1 MRKFLRILLL
11 TAVLAGALCVS
22 ALAAEPTEAGVYGMT
37 TETGITVTPQKADG
51 TAIDA
56 STQGD
61 YSGYYAGAV
70 KFGVEAT
77 GLTAGSQYL
86 LLMVSGDG
94 APGADNIVYI
104 DQQAAD
110 ANGTVAF
117 TAYPQALGKG
127 SYRIFLLGGEQT
139 LSSGGLA
146 VSFQAYVP
154 YTLGDVNDDGTIDSE
169 DSLWALRYLVKLD
182 TPTDQQRLAADVNR
196 DGTVDSEDA
205 LLILR
210 YFVKQITSFDGV

>member
-77 GLTAGSQYL
+77 GLKAGSQYL

-94 APGADNIVYI
+94 VPGADNIVYI

-139 LSSGGLA
+139 LSSGPA
-146 VSFQAYVP
+146 ASFQAYVP
-154 YTLGDVNDDGTIDSE
+154 YTLGDVNDDGTIDSA
-169 DSLWALRYLVKLD
+169 DALEALLFFVESK
-182 TPTDQQRLAADVNR
+182 TPTETERLAADVNK
-196 DGTVDSEDA
+196 DGTIDSYDA
-205 LLILR
+205 LQMLR
-210 YFVKQITSFDGV
+210 YFVEEIHSFD

>member
-37 TETGITVTPQKADG
+37 TETGITVTPQTADG
-51 TAIDA
+51 TEITKEDLG
-56 STQGD
+56 GD
-61 YSGYYAGAV
+61 YSDYYAGAV

-77 GLTAGSQYL
+77 GLKAGSQYL

-117 TAYPQALGKG
+117 TAYPQALDKG

-154 YTLGDVNDDGTIDSE
+154 YTLGDVDNNGKIQAVDALAVLRHVAKIETLDDTAS
-169 DSLWALRYLVKLD
+169 
-182 TPTDQQRLAADVNR
+182 LAADVDC
-196 DGTVDSEDA
+196 DGKVKAVDA
-205 LLILR
+205 LAILR
-210 YFVKQITSFDGV
+210 YVAKIIDHF

>member
-110 ANGTVAF
+110 ANGTVKSRARWR
-117 TAYPQALGKG
+117 P
-127 SYRIFLLGGEQT
+127 SH
-139 LSSGGLA
+139 
-146 VSFQAYVP
+146 
-154 YTLGDVNDDGTIDSE
+154 
-169 DSLWALRYLVKLD
+169 
-182 TPTDQQRLAADVNR
+182 
-196 DGTVDSEDA
+196 
-205 LLILR
+205 
-210 YFVKQITSFDGV
+210 

>member
-22 ALAAEPTEAGVYGMT
+22 ALAAEPTEAGVYGMA
-37 TETGITVTPQKADG
+37 TETGITVTPQTAEGK
-51 TAIDA
+51 AIDA

-77 GLTAGSQYL
+77 GLKVGSQYL

-127 SYRIFLLGGEQT
+127 SYRIFLLGGDQT
-139 LSSGGLA
+139 LNSGPA
-146 VSFQAYVP
+146 ASFQAYVP
-154 YTLGDVNDDGTIDSE
+154 YTLGDVNDDGTIDSA
-169 DSLWALRYLVKLD
+169 DALLVLKHSVHLLD
-182 TPTDQQRLAADVNR
+182 LDAVQQLAANVNK
-196 DGTVDSEDA
+196 DNTIDSSDA

-210 YFVKQITSFDGV
+210 YSVHLIDKF

>member
-37 TETGITVTPQKADG
+37 TETGITVTPQTADG
-51 TAIDA
+51 TEITKEDLG
-56 STQGD
+56 GD
-61 YSGYYAGAV
+61 YSDYYAGAV

-77 GLTAGSQYL
+77 GLKAGSQYL

-139 LSSGGLA
+139 LSSGPA
-146 VSFQAYVP
+146 ASFQAYVP
-154 YTLGDVNDDGTIDSE
+154 YTLGDVNDDTYINASD
-169 DSLWALRYLVKLD
+169 ALQVLKFAAKLE
-182 TPTDQQRLAADVNR
+182 TPTETQALAANVNR
-196 DGTVDSEDA
+196 DGYINASDA
-205 LLILR
+205 LMILKYAAKLI
-210 YFVKQITSFDGV
+210 SDWN

>member
-37 TETGITVTPQKADG
+37 TETGITVTPQTADG
-51 TAIDA
+51 TEITKEDLG
-56 STQGD
+56 GD
-61 YSGYYAGAV
+61 YSDYYAGAV

-127 SYRIFLLGGEQT
+127 SYRIFLLGGDQT
-139 LSSGGLA
+139 LNSGPA
-146 VSFQAYVP
+146 ASFQAYVP
-154 YTLGDVNDDGTIDSE
+154 YTLGDVDNNGKIQAVDALAVLRHVAKVETLDDTAS
-169 DSLWALRYLVKLD
+169 
-182 TPTDQQRLAADVNR
+182 LAADVDC
-196 DGTVDSEDA
+196 DGKVKAVDA
-205 LLILR
+205 LAILR
-210 YFVKQITSFDGV
+210 YVAKIIDHF

>member
-127 SYRIFLLGGEQT
+127 SYRIFLLGGDQT
-139 LSSGGLA
+139 LNSGPA

-154 YTLGDVNDDGTIDSE
+154 YTLGDVNDDGTIDSA
-169 DSLWALRYLVKLD
+169 DALEALLFFVESK
-182 TPTDQQRLAADVNR
+182 TPTETERLAADVNK
-196 DGTVDSEDA
+196 DGTIDSYDA
-205 LLILR
+205 LQMLR
-210 YFVKQITSFDGV
+210 YFVEEIHSFD

>member
-1 MRKFLRILLL
+1 MRKFRRILLL

-77 GLTAGSQYL
+77 GLKAGSQYL

-139 LSSGGLA
+139 LSSGPA
-146 VSFQAYVP
+146 ASFQAYVP
-154 YTLGDVNDDGTIDSE
+154 YTLGDVNDDTYINASD
-169 DSLWALRYLVKLD
+169 ALQVLKFAAKLE
-182 TPTDQQRLAADVNR
+182 TPTETQALAANVNR
-196 DGTVDSEDA
+196 DGYINASDA
-205 LLILR
+205 LMILKYAAKLI
-210 YFVKQITSFDGV
+210 SDWN

>member
-1 MRKFLRILLL
+1 MRKFRRILLL

-37 TETGITVTPQKADG
+37 TETGITVTPQTADG
-51 TAIDA
+51 TEITKEDLG
-56 STQGD
+56 GD
-61 YSGYYAGAV
+61 YSDYYAGAV

-127 SYRIFLLGGEQT
+127 SYRIFLLGGDQT

-154 YTLGDVNDDGTIDSE
+154 YTLGDVDNNGKIQAVDALAVLRHVAKIETLDDTAS
-169 DSLWALRYLVKLD
+169 
-182 TPTDQQRLAADVNR
+182 LAADVDC
-196 DGTVDSEDA
+196 DGKVKAVDA
-205 LLILR
+205 LAILR
-210 YFVKQITSFDGV
+210 YVAKIIDHF

>member
-127 SYRIFLLGGEQT
+127 SYRIFLLGGDQT
-139 LSSGGLA
+139 LNSGPA
-146 VSFQAYVP
+146 ASFQAYVP
-154 YTLGDVNDDGTIDSE
+154 YTLGDVDNNGKIQAVDALAVLRHVAKIETLDDTAS
-169 DSLWALRYLVKLD
+169 
-182 TPTDQQRLAADVNR
+182 LAADVDC
-196 DGTVDSEDA
+196 DGKVKAVDA
-205 LLILR
+205 LASLR
-210 YFVKQITSFDGV
+210 YVAKIIDHF

>member
-61 YSGYYAGAV
+61 YSGYYAGTV

-77 GLTAGSQYL
+77 GLKAGSQYL

-127 SYRIFLLGGEQT
+127 SYRIFLLGGDQT
-139 LSSGGLA
+139 LNSGPA
-146 VSFQAYVP
+146 ASFQAYVP
-154 YTLGDVNDDGTIDSE
+154 YTLGDVDNNGKIQAVDALAVLRHVAKIETLDDTAS
-169 DSLWALRYLVKLD
+169 
-182 TPTDQQRLAADVNR
+182 LAADVDC
-196 DGTVDSEDA
+196 DGKVKAVDA
-205 LLILR
+205 LAILR
-210 YFVKQITSFDGV
+210 YVAKIIDHF

>member
-37 TETGITVTPQKADG
+37 TETGITVTPQTADG
-51 TAIDA
+51 TEITKEDLG
-56 STQGD
+56 GD
-61 YSGYYAGAV
+61 YSDYYAGAV

-127 SYRIFLLGGEQT
+127 SYRIFLLGGDQT
-139 LSSGGLA
+139 LNSGPA
-146 VSFQAYVP
+146 ASFQAYVP
-154 YTLGDVNDDGTIDSE
+154 YTLGDVNDDGTIDSA
-169 DSLWALRYLVKLD
+169 DALLVLKHSVHLLD
-182 TPTDQQRLAADVNR
+182 LDAVQQLAANVNK
-196 DGTVDSEDA
+196 DNTIDSSDA

-210 YFVKQITSFDGV
+210 YSVHLIDKF

>member
-22 ALAAEPTEAGVYGMT
+22 ALAAEPTEAGVYDVVKT
-37 TETGITVTPQKADG
+37 AENITVTPRTADG

-56 STQGD
+56 STQGG

-77 GLTAGSQYL
+77 GLKAGSQYL

-94 APGADNIVYI
+94 TPGADNIVYI

-154 YTLGDVNDDGTIDSE
+154 YTLGDVNDDGTIDSA
-169 DSLWALRYLVKLD
+169 DALLVLKHSVHLLD
-182 TPTDQQRLAADVNR
+182 LDAVQQLAANVNK
-196 DGTVDSEDA
+196 DNTIDSSDA

-210 YFVKQITSFDGV
+210 YSVHLIDKF

>member
-127 SYRIFLLGGEQT
+127 SYRIFLLGGDQT
-139 LSSGGLA
+139 LNSGPA
-146 VSFQAYVP
+146 ASFQAYVP
-154 YTLGDVNDDGTIDSE
+154 YTLGDVDNNGKIQAVDALAVLRHVAKIETLDDTAS
-169 DSLWALRYLVKLD
+169 
-182 TPTDQQRLAADVNR
+182 LAADVDC
-196 DGTVDSEDA
+196 DGKVKAVDA
-205 LLILR
+205 LAILR
-210 YFVKQITSFDGV
+210 YVAKIIYHF

>member
-1 MRKFLRILLL
+1 MRKFRRILLL

-37 TETGITVTPQKADG
+37 TETGITVTPQTADG
-51 TAIDA
+51 TEITKEDLG
-56 STQGD
+56 GD
-61 YSGYYAGAV
+61 YSDYYAGAV

-77 GLTAGSQYL
+77 GLKAGSQYL

-94 APGADNIVYI
+94 VPGADNIVYI

-117 TAYPQALGKG
+117 TAYPQALDKG

-146 VSFQAYVP
+146 ASFQAYVP
-154 YTLGDVNDDGTIDSE
+154 YTLGDVNDDGTIDSA
-169 DSLWALRYLVKLD
+169 DALEALLFFVESK
-182 TPTDQQRLAADVNR
+182 TPTETERLAADVNK
-196 DGTVDSEDA
+196 DGTIDSYDA
-205 LLILR
+205 LQMLR
-210 YFVKQITSFDGV
+210 YFVEEIHSFD

>member
-56 STQGD
+56 STQSD

-77 GLTAGSQYL
+77 GLKAGSL

-94 APGADNIVYI
+94 VPGADNIVYI

-127 SYRIFLLGGEQT
+127 SYRIFLLGGDQT
-139 LSSGGLA
+139 LNSGPA
-146 VSFQAYVP
+146 ASFQAYVP
-154 YTLGDVNDDGTIDSE
+154 YTLGDVNDDTYINASD
-169 DSLWALRYLVKLD
+169 ALQVLKFAAKLE
-182 TPTDQQRLAADVNR
+182 TPTETQALAANVNR
-196 DGTVDSEDA
+196 DGYINASDA
-205 LLILR
+205 LMILKYAAKLI
-210 YFVKQITSFDGV
+210 SDWN

>member
-127 SYRIFLLGGEQT
+127 SYRIFLLGGDQT

-154 YTLGDVNDDGTIDSE
+154 YTLGDVDNNGKIQAVDALAVLRHVAKIETLDDTAS
-169 DSLWALRYLVKLD
+169 
-182 TPTDQQRLAADVNR
+182 LAADVDC
-196 DGTVDSEDA
+196 DGKVKAVDA
-205 LLILR
+205 LAILR
-210 YFVKQITSFDGV
+210 YVAKIIDHF

>member
-37 TETGITVTPQKADG
+37 TETGITVTPQTADG
-51 TAIDA
+51 TEITKEDLG
-56 STQGD
+56 GD
-61 YSGYYAGAV
+61 YSDYYAGAV

-139 LSSGGLA
+139 LSSGPA
-146 VSFQAYVP
+146 ASFQAYVP
-154 YTLGDVNDDGTIDSE
+154 YTLGDVNDDGTIDSA
-169 DSLWALRYLVKLD
+169 DALLVLKHSVHLLD
-182 TPTDQQRLAADVNR
+182 LDAVQQLAANVNK
-196 DGTVDSEDA
+196 DNTIDSSDA

-210 YFVKQITSFDGV
+210 YSVHLIDKF

>member
-37 TETGITVTPQKADG
+37 TETGITVTPQTAEG

-56 STQGD
+56 STQED
-61 YSGYYAGAV
+61 YTDYYAGAV
-70 KFGVEAT
+70 KFGVKAT

-127 SYRIFLLGGEQT
+127 SYRIFLLGGDQT
-139 LSSGGLA
+139 LSSGPA
-146 VSFQAYVP
+146 ASFQAYVP
-154 YTLGDVNDDGTIDSE
+154 YTLGDVNDDGTIDVS
-169 DSLWALRYLVKLD
+169 DALMALQSAVNLLQL
-182 TPTDQQRLAADVNR
+182 TESQILAADVDRNL
-196 DGTVDSEDA
+196 TVDVSDA
-205 LLILR
+205 LLLLKYSVNLIDK
-210 YFVKQITSFDGV
+210 F

>member
-22 ALAAEPTEAGVYGMT
+22 ALAAEPTEAGVYDMT
-37 TETGITVTPQKADG
+37 TGTDITVTPQTADG

-70 KFGVEAT
+70 KFGVEAK

-110 ANGTVAF
+110 ESGKVAF

-127 SYRIFLLGGEQT
+127 SYRIFLLGGDQN
-139 LSSGGLA
+139 LSSGPA
-146 VSFQAYVP
+146 ASFQAYVP
-154 YTLGDVNDDGTIDSE
+154 YTLGDVNDDGTIDSA
-169 DSLWALRYLVKLD
+169 DALEALLFFVESK
-182 TPTDQQRLAADVNR
+182 TPTETERLAADVNK
-196 DGTVDSEDA
+196 DGTIDSYDA
-205 LLILR
+205 LQMLR
-210 YFVKQITSFDGV
+210 YFVEEIRSFD

>member
-11 TAVLAGALCVS
+11 TVVLAGALCVS

-94 APGADNIVYI
+94 APGADNIVYV

-139 LSSGGLA
+139 LNSGPA
-146 VSFQAYVP
+146 ASFQAYVP
-154 YTLGDVNDDGTIDSE
+154 YTLGDVDNNGKIQAVDALAVLRHVAKIETLDDTAS
-169 DSLWALRYLVKLD
+169 
-182 TPTDQQRLAADVNR
+182 LAADVDC
-196 DGTVDSEDA
+196 DGKVKAVDA
-205 LLILR
+205 LAILR
-210 YFVKQITSFDGV
+210 YVAKIIDHF

>member
-37 TETGITVTPQKADG
+37 TETGITVTPRTADG
-51 TAIDA
+51 KAITADD
-56 STQGD
+56 SLGSD

-86 LLMVSGDG
+86 LLMVSGDS

-104 DQQAAD
+104 DQRAAD

-117 TAYPQALGKG
+117 TAYPQALGEGG
-127 SYRIFLLGGEQT
+127 S
-139 LSSGGLA
+139 SCWAMAGLRKT
-146 VSFQAYVP
+146 V
-154 YTLGDVNDDGTIDSE
+154 
-169 DSLWALRYLVKLD
+169 ALPPASRRMCR
-182 TPTDQQRLAADVNR
+182 TRW
-196 DGTVDSEDA
+196 GM
-205 LLILR
+205 
-210 YFVKQITSFDGV
+210 

>member
-22 ALAAEPTEAGVYGMT
+22 ALAAEPTEAGVYGKT
-37 TETGITVTPQKADG
+37 TETGITVTPQKADD

-127 SYRIFLLGGEQT
+127 SYRIFLLGGDQT
-139 LSSGGLA
+139 LNSGPA
-146 VSFQAYVP
+146 ASFQAYVP
-154 YTLGDVNDDGTIDSE
+154 YTLGDVNDDGTIDSA
-169 DSLWALRYLVKLD
+169 DALEALLFFVESK
-182 TPTDQQRLAADVNR
+182 TPTETERLAADVNK
-196 DGTVDSEDA
+196 DGTIDSYDA
-205 LLILR
+205 LQMLR
-210 YFVKQITSFDGV
+210 YFVEEIHSFD

>member
-86 LLMVSGDG
+86 LLMVSGDD

-104 DQQAAD
+104 DQRAAD

-117 TAYPQALGKG
+117 TAYPQALGEGG
-127 SYRIFLLGGEQT
+127 S
-139 LSSGGLA
+139 SCWAMAGLRKT
-146 VSFQAYVP
+146 V
-154 YTLGDVNDDGTIDSE
+154 
-169 DSLWALRYLVKLD
+169 ALPPASRRMCR
-182 TPTDQQRLAADVNR
+182 TRW
-196 DGTVDSEDA
+196 GM
-205 LLILR
+205 
-210 YFVKQITSFDGV
+210 

>member
-77 GLTAGSQYL
+77 GLKAGSQYL

-154 YTLGDVNDDGTIDSE
+154 YTLGDVNDDTYINASD
-169 DSLWALRYLVKLD
+169 ALQVLKFAAKLE
-182 TPTDQQRLAADVNR
+182 TPTETQALAANVNR
-196 DGTVDSEDA
+196 DGYINASDA
-205 LLILR
+205 LMILKYAAKLI
-210 YFVKQITSFDGV
+210 SDWN

>member
-37 TETGITVTPQKADG
+37 TETGITVTPQTADG

-77 GLTAGSQYL
+77 GLKAGSQYL

-94 APGADNIVYI
+94 VPGADNIVYI

-117 TAYPQALGKG
+117 TAYPQALDKG

-154 YTLGDVNDDGTIDSE
+154 YTLGDVDNNGKIQAVDALAVLRHVAKIETLDDTAS
-169 DSLWALRYLVKLD
+169 
-182 TPTDQQRLAADVNR
+182 LAADVDC
-196 DGTVDSEDA
+196 DGKIKAVDA
-205 LLILR
+205 LAILR
-210 YFVKQITSFDGV
+210 YVAKIIDHF

>member
-127 SYRIFLLGGEQT
+127 SYRIFLLGGDQT
-139 LSSGGLA
+139 LNSGGLA

-154 YTLGDVNDDGTIDSE
+154 YTLGDVDNNGKIQAVDALAVLRHVAKIETLDDTAS
-169 DSLWALRYLVKLD
+169 
-182 TPTDQQRLAADVNR
+182 LAADVDC
-196 DGTVDSEDA
+196 DGKIKAVDA
-205 LLILR
+205 LAILR
-210 YFVKQITSFDGV
+210 YVAKIIDHF

>member
-1 MRKFLRILLL
+1 MRKFLWILLL

-86 LLMVSGDG
+86 LLMVSGDS

-127 SYRIFLLGGEQT
+127 SYRIFLLGGDQA
-139 LSSGGLA
+139 LNSGPA
-146 VSFQAYVP
+146 ASFQAYVP
-154 YTLGDVNDDGTIDSE
+154 YTLGDVDNNGKIQAVDALAVLRHVAKIETLDDTAS
-169 DSLWALRYLVKLD
+169 
-182 TPTDQQRLAADVNR
+182 LAADVDC
-196 DGTVDSEDA
+196 DGKVKAVDA
-205 LLILR
+205 LAILR
-210 YFVKQITSFDGV
+210 YVAKIIDHF

>member
-1 MRKFLRILLL
+1 MRKFRRILLL

-37 TETGITVTPQKADG
+37 TETGITVTPQTADG
-51 TAIDA
+51 TEITKEDLG
-56 STQGD
+56 GD
-61 YSGYYAGAV
+61 YSDYYAGAV

-127 SYRIFLLGGEQT
+127 SYRIFLLGGDQT
-139 LSSGGLA
+139 LNSGPA
-146 VSFQAYVP
+146 ASFQAYVP
-154 YTLGDVNDDGTIDSE
+154 YTLGDVNDDTYINASD
-169 DSLWALRYLVKLD
+169 ALQVLKFAAKLE
-182 TPTDQQRLAADVNR
+182 TPTETQALAANVNR
-196 DGTVDSEDA
+196 DGYINASNA
-205 LLILR
+205 LMILKYAAKLI
-210 YFVKQITSFDGV
+210 SDWN

>member
-117 TAYPQALGKG
+117 TAYPQALDKG
-127 SYRIFLLGGEQT
+127 SYRFLLGGEQT

-210 YFVKQITSFDGV
+210 YFVKQITSFDDV

>member
-1 MRKFLRILLL
+1 MRKFRRILLL

-37 TETGITVTPQKADG
+37 TETGITVTPQTADG
-51 TAIDA
+51 TEITKEDLG
-56 STQGD
+56 GD
-61 YSGYYAGAV
+61 YSDYYAGAV

-77 GLTAGSQYL
+77 GLKAGSQYL

-127 SYRIFLLGGEQT
+127 SYRIFLLGGDQT
-139 LSSGGLA
+139 LNSGPA
-146 VSFQAYVP
+146 ASFQAYVP
-154 YTLGDVNDDGTIDSE
+154 YTLGDVNDDGTIDSA
-169 DSLWALRYLVKLD
+169 DALLVLKHSVHLLD
-182 TPTDQQRLAADVNR
+182 LDAVQQLAANVNK
-196 DGTVDSEDA
+196 DNTIDSSDA

-210 YFVKQITSFDGV
+210 YSVHLIDKF

>member
-37 TETGITVTPQKADG
+37 TETGITVTPQKADD

-117 TAYPQALGKG
+117 TAYPQALDKG

-139 LSSGGLA
+139 LSSGGL
-146 VSFQAYVP
+146 VRIWSF
-154 YTLGDVNDDGTIDSE
+154 GF
-169 DSLWALRYLVKLD
+169 
-182 TPTDQQRLAADVNR
+182 TDNAPPA
-196 DGTVDSEDA
+196 
-205 LLILR
+205 
-210 YFVKQITSFDGV
+210 

>member
-11 TAVLAGALCVS
+11 TAALAGALCVS
-22 ALAAEPTEAGVYGMT
+22 ALAAEPTEAGVYDVVKT
-37 TETGITVTPQKADG
+37 AENITVTPRTADG

-56 STQGD
+56 STQGG

-127 SYRIFLLGGEQT
+127 SYRIFLLGGDQT
-139 LSSGGLA
+139 LNSGPA
-146 VSFQAYVP
+146 ASFQAYVP
-154 YTLGDVNDDGTIDSE
+154 YTLGDVNDDGTIDSA
-169 DSLWALRYLVKLD
+169 DALLVLKHSVHLLD
-182 TPTDQQRLAADVNR
+182 LDAVQQLAANVNK
-196 DGTVDSEDA
+196 DNTIDSSDA

-210 YFVKQITSFDGV
+210 YSVHLIDKF

>member
-86 LLMVSGDG
+86 LLMVSGDS

-154 YTLGDVNDDGTIDSE
+154 YTLGDVNDDGTIDSA
-169 DSLWALRYLVKLD
+169 DALLVLKHSVHLLD
-182 TPTDQQRLAADVNR
+182 LDAVQQLAANVNK
-196 DGTVDSEDA
+196 DNTIDSSDA

-210 YFVKQITSFDGV
+210 YSVHLIDKF

>member
-37 TETGITVTPQKADG
+37 TETGITVTPQKADD

-127 SYRIFLLGGEQT
+127 SYRIFLLGGDQT
-139 LSSGGLA
+139 LNSGPA
-146 VSFQAYVP
+146 ASFQAYVP
-154 YTLGDVNDDGTIDSE
+154 YTLGDVNDDTYINASD
-169 DSLWALRYLVKLD
+169 ALQVLKFAAKLE
-182 TPTDQQRLAADVNR
+182 TPTETQALAANVNR
-196 DGTVDSEDA
+196 DGYINASDA
-205 LLILR
+205 LMILKYAAKLI
-210 YFVKQITSFDGV
+210 SDWN

>member
-1 MRKFLRILLL
+1 MRIFLRILLL
-11 TAVLAGALCVS
+11 TVVLAGALCVS
-22 ALAAEPTEAGVYGMT
+22 ALAAEPTEAGVYDVVKT
-37 TETGITVTPQKADG
+37 AENITVTPRTADG

-56 STQGD
+56 STQGG

-77 GLTAGSQYL
+77 GLKAGSQYL

-94 APGADNIVYI
+94 TPGADNIVYI

-117 TAYPQALGKG
+117 TAYPQALDKG

-154 YTLGDVNDDGTIDSE
+154 YTLGDVNDDGTIDSA
-169 DSLWALRYLVKLD
+169 DALLVLKHSVHLLD
-182 TPTDQQRLAADVNR
+182 LDAVQQLAANVNK
-196 DGTVDSEDA
+196 DNTIDSSDA

-210 YFVKQITSFDGV
+210 YSVHLIDKF

>member
-11 TAVLAGALCVS
+11 TVVLAGALCVS

-127 SYRIFLLGGEQT
+127 SYRIFLLGGDQT
-139 LSSGGLA
+139 LNSGPA
-146 VSFQAYVP
+146 ASFQAYVP
-154 YTLGDVNDDGTIDSE
+154 YTLGDVNDDTYINASD
-169 DSLWALRYLVKLD
+169 ALQVLKFAAKLE
-182 TPTDQQRLAADVNR
+182 TPTETQALAANVNR
-196 DGTVDSEDA
+196 DGYINASDA
-205 LLILR
+205 LMILKYAAKLI
-210 YFVKQITSFDGV
+210 SDWN

>member
-51 TAIDA
+51 TEITTEDLG
-56 STQGD
+56 GD

-86 LLMVSGDG
+86 LLMVSGEDT
-94 APGADNIVYI
+94 PGADNIVYI

-110 ANGTVAF
+110 ADGKVAF

-127 SYRIFLLGGEQT
+127 SYRIFLLGGDKT
-139 LSSGGLA
+139 LNSGPA
-146 VSFQAYVP
+146 ASFQAYVP
-154 YTLGDVNDDGTIDSE
+154 YTLGDVNDDGTINS
-169 DSLWALRYLVKLD
+169 
-182 TPTDQQRLAADVNR
+182 
-196 DGTVDSEDA
+196 GDA
-205 LLILR
+205 LMALQYSVYLIDK
-210 YFVKQITSFDGV
+210 F